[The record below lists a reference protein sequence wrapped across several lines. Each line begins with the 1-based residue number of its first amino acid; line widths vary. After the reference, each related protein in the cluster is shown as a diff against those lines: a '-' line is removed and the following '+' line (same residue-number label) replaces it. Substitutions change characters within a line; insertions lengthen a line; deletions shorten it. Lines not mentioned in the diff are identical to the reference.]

1 MTALWLGTVWRQRTE
16 LETYHGYTIQNF
28 LV

>member
-1 MTALWLGTVWRQRTE
+1 MTARWLGPVWRQRTE